1 MSRYQDIKTSV
12 CLYVK
17 TSKHQDI
24 SMSICQDIKTSV
36 YLYVKTSRHQDISMS
51 ICQDIKT
58 SRHQYVYMSRH
69 QNICMSVCQ
78 DIKTSRHL
86 FLLRFGAGCI
96 IFIAVKK
103 HLLLKA
109 NSSSSSFLPQPIPGL
124 PPPP

>member
-1 MSRYQDIKTSV
+1 MSICQDIRTSRHQYVYMSRHKDIKTSV
-12 CLYVK
+12 CLYAK
-17 TSKHQDI
+17 TSEHQDI
-24 SMSICQDIKTSV
+24 SMSICQDI
-36 YLYVKTSRHQDISMS
+36 R
-51 ICQDIKT
+51 T

-69 QNICMSVCQ
+69 KDIKTSICLYV
-78 DIKTSRHL
+78 KTSRHL

-96 IFIAVKK
+96 ICIAVKK